1 MDWMD
6 SIWAALALVLI
17 FEGLLP
23 LLAPGQWRQMFI
35 QLLPEYL
42 SYFKA
47 DFHPSE
53 IDYTKIVNYW
63 KERLVEDYQL
73 ESFEQELKSV

>member
-23 LLAPGQWRQMFI
+23 LLAPGQWRQMFT
-35 QLLPEYL
+35 QLL
-42 SYFKA
+42 
-47 DFHPSE
+47 
-53 IDYTKIVNYW
+53 
-63 KERLVEDYQL
+63 QL
-73 ESFEQELKSV
+73 RELHFGFESALCIAAGAISLALL